1 MLTRIVSIVLV
12 TFLAVSVAG
21 DLHPAEARKKRK
33 TKVITREFSSP
44 DVPITIPAGPS
55 TFGIASPF
63 PSAVQ
68 VGGFKKGKVLDVNLI
83 LAGLSHDV
91 PTDID
96 IALVAPGGRTAQ
108 VLSDV
113 ARLQSELNG
122 LTLTLDDQAGGGLP
136 PEANLSPGSFQPRN
150 FVDDAENLP
159 DFDTPNVALATF
171 NGLNPN
177 GTWSLLVL
185 DDEEADI
192 GSLEEWS
199 LVIKAKVKK

>member
-1 MLTRIVSIVLV
+1 MLTRIIFVVLIA
-12 TFLAVSVAG
+12 FLAVSVAG
-21 DLHPAEARKKRK
+21 DLHPAEARKKRQ
-33 TKVITREFSSP
+33 TRVITRQFSSL
-44 DVPITIPAGPS
+44 DVPIAIPARPN

-68 VGGFKKGKVLDVNLI
+68 IGGFRNGKVRDVNLI

-113 ARLQSELNG
+113 ATSQSELNG

-136 PEANLSPGSFQPRN
+136 AVASLIPGSFQPRN
-150 FVDDAENLP
+150 FVDESEDLG

-171 NGLNPN
+171 NGLNPD
-177 GTWSLLVL
+177 GTWSLLVQ
-185 DDEEADI
+185 DDDLADT

-199 LVIKAKVKK
+199 LVITAKVKR

>member
-1 MLTRIVSIVLV
+1 MPARVITLVLV
-12 TFLAVSVAG
+12 ALLALPAVG
-21 DLHPAEARKKRK
+21 DLHPSADAKK
-33 TKVITREFSSP
+33 TKSKVVTRRFSSP
-44 DVPITIPAGPS
+44 DVPLTIPAGPN

-83 LAGLSHDV
+83 LEGLSHEV

-96 IALVAPGGRTAQ
+96 IALVAPGATTAQ
-108 VLSDV
+108 VMSDV

-136 PEANLSPGSFQPRN
+136 SESNLIPGSFQPRN
-150 FVDDAENLP
+150 FVDDSEDFS
-159 DFDTPNVALATF
+159 DFDTPNVLLATF

-177 GTWSLLVL
+177 GTWSLLVQ
-185 DDEEADI
+185 DDELQDT
-192 GSLEEWS
+192 GSLEGWT
-199 LVIKAKVKK
+199 LVIKARIRK

>member
-1 MLTRIVSIVLV
+1 MLTRFISIVLV
-12 TFLAVSVAG
+12 AFVAVSVAG

-33 TKVITREFSSP
+33 TKVITREFSSL
-44 DVPITIPAGPS
+44 DVPITIPAGPE

-68 VGGFKKGKVLDVNLI
+68 VGGFKQGKVVDVNLI

-113 ARLQSELNG
+113 ATSQSELNG

-136 PEANLSPGSFQPRN
+136 AVANLTPGSFQPRN
-150 FVDDAENLP
+150 FVDESEDVG
-159 DFDTPNVALATF
+159 DFDTPNVAF
-171 NGLNPN
+171 DVQRPQPERN
-177 GTWSLLVL
+177 
-185 DDEEADI
+185 
-192 GSLEEWS
+192 LEP
-199 LVIKAKVKK
+199 ARPG